1 MRCVKSEFQSFLA
14 LVFSG
19 SVLSWCNA
27 TAAPAPDAESVKAIT
42 QKVADW
48 QIRTFDDSI
57 QYRAISSGRR
67 KELLEGVA
75 QTEIYH
81 KTDWHFGVLYV
92 GYDEWRKVAD
102 HPAKYTAF
110 LKDTLEPYEWRL
122 YGKEIYNNI
131 YHADTH
137 LVGLVYLSLFD
148 ESQDPA
154 RIAPLRETF
163 DEILANPSV
172 GPLTYQPVKSPGDH
186 RHRWGWCDALFMG
199 PPVWARL
206 AKLTGEKKYL
216 EFMDREFQLAYDVL
230 WDEKANLFYRDTRF
244 FSRSEKNGK
253 AVFWSRRNGWVLAGL
268 ALMIPDLP
276 PTWQGRP
283 FYEKL
288 LQEMAVSLKSVQR
301 EDGTWNMGLLGDD
314 ADYPVR
320 ETSGTAL
327 IAHGLAW
334 GVNHGLLDRATY
346 EPVIFRAWNAL
357 TQSVTPDGMLGHV
370 QPVGASP
377 GDSYPDKT
385 DVFGIGAF
393 LLAGTEVYKMIAAD
407 GSKNS
412 PQSSGHF
419 PEPSVF
425 MNDGGWC
432 WFQDPRALI
441 HDGKL
446 FIGSVKGN
454 GSGPALVG
462 IYDLEKGKP
471 LGNALMQDNFD
482 RDDHNSPV
490 FHVRPD
496 GSVLATYAKH
506 GKDTF
511 HYSRISDPSDSMK
524 WGEEFKHE
532 RTSPNPKDQVTYMNL
547 IELKDEGLLY
557 KFYRGINYNPTFLTS
572 KDHGLTW
579 SEPVHFVQNEVG
591 GRHRPYARYVGD
603 GTNTIHVTI
612 SDAHPRDF
620 GNSLSYFAF
629 RDGNFYRADGT
640 LIKNLTKDGPLR
652 PSETDRIYQG
662 SEIESQGKQQSAPN
676 AAWPS
681 SIALDATGHP
691 HLAYS
696 VHLTSEDLRFRVA
709 SWNGSKW
716 IDREVAHAG
725 KCLYQDET
733 SYTGL
738 ITLDP
743 TDPTQAFISS
753 DVDPSTGKDLGG
765 THEIYTAKI
774 GPDDSIAPIRWTPV
788 TAGSENPNL
797 RPVLVAG
804 DGYKLALWLSGP
816 WKSYMDYDVD
826 VKGLLLESPGKTGPN
841 PANIRSPVKDR

>member
-1 MRCVKSEFQSFLA
+1 MKCKTKSLFAAAICGF
-14 LVFSG
+14 
-19 SVLSWCNA
+19 VLTLLNA
-27 TAAPAPDAESVKAIT
+27 SAATAPDADAVKAIT

-48 QIRTFDDSI
+48 QIRTFDESI
-57 QYRAISSGRR
+57 KYRAISSGRQ
-67 KELLEGVA
+67 KQLLEGAIQPEV
-75 QTEIYH
+75 YH

-92 GYDEWRKVAD
+92 GYDQWRKVAD
-102 HPAKYTAF
+102 QPAKYTAF

-122 YGKEIYNNI
+122 YGKEIYTNI

-137 LVGLVYLSLFD
+137 LVGLVYQSLYG
-148 ESQDPA
+148 ELKDPA
-154 RIAPLRETF
+154 MIAPLRETF

-172 GPLTYQPVKSPGDH
+172 GPLTYQPEKSPNDH

-206 AKLTGEKKYL
+206 TKLTGEKKYL
-216 EFMDREFQLAYDVL
+216 EFMDREYQLAYETL
-230 WDEKANLFYRDTRF
+230 WDDKAKLFYRDTRF
-244 FSRSEKNGK
+244 FTRSENNSKP
-253 AVFWSRRNGWVLAGL
+253 VFWSRGNGWVLAGL

-276 PTWQGRP
+276 PEWPRRS
-283 FYEKL
+283 FYVDRF
-288 LQEMAVSLKSVQR
+288 QDMAGSLKNLQR
-301 EDGTWNMGLLGDD
+301 EDGTWNMGLLADE
-314 ADYPVR
+314 ADYPVK

-327 IAHGLAW
+327 IAYGLAW
-334 GVNHGLLDRATY
+334 GVNNGLLDRATY

-357 TQSVTPDGMLGHV
+357 TESVTDEGMLGYV

-393 LLAGTEVYKMIAAD
+393 LLAGAEIYQLAAGD
-407 GSKNS
+407 GSKNLLKT
-412 PQSSGHF
+412 SGYT
-419 PEPSVF
+419 PEPTLF
-425 MNDGGWC
+425 MKDGGWC
-432 WFQDPRALI
+432 WFQDPRAMV

-471 LGNALMQDNFD
+471 LGNVLMQDNFD

-511 HYSRISDPSDSMK
+511 HYSRISDPSDPMK

-557 KFYRGINYNPTFLTS
+557 NFYRSINYNPTFVTS

-603 GTNTIHVTI
+603 GANTIHVTI

-620 GNSLSYFAF
+620 GNNLSYFAF
-629 RDGNFYRADGT
+629 RGGNFYRADGM
-640 LIKNLTKDGPLR
+640 LIKNLAKEGPLR
-652 PSETDRIYQG
+652 PSEADKIYQG
-662 SEIESQGKQQSAPN
+662 SGLESQGKQQSAPN

-681 SIALDATGHP
+681 SIALDANGYP
-691 HLAYS
+691 HVAYS
-696 VHLTSEDLRFRVA
+696 VHHTRTDLLYRVA
-709 SWNGSKW
+709 SWNGTQW

-725 KCLYQDET
+725 KCLQPDET

-738 ITLDP
+738 ITFDESDP
-743 TDPTQAFISS
+743 TRVIISS
-753 DVDPSTGKDLGG
+753 DVDPSTGEYLWG
-765 THEIYTAKI
+765 THEIYTAKV
-774 GPDDSIAPIRWTPV
+774 GEKDSIPTIEWTAV
-788 TAGSENPNL
+788 TAGSKHPNL

-816 WKSYMDYDVD
+816 WRSYIDYDVD
-826 VKGLLLESPGKTGPN
+826 VKGLVLESPDRTILETG
-841 PANIRSPVKDR
+841 RK